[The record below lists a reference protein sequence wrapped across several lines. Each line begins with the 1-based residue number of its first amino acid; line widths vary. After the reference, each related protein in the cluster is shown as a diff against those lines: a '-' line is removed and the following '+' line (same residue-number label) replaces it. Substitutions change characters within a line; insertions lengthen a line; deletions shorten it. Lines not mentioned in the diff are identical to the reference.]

1 MRWSMTSRGTLS
13 RTMAS
18 KRALI
23 RGAHPETNSDPVRCR
38 ASDASHRV
46 LAPKL
51 ATRDSKVADFVRLAT
66 RLLDPDTPLHH
77 HCAPGAE
84 MGAGYAA
91 VVVSIHGVAARMFQV
106 GSILASVCGPVT

>member
-1 MRWSMTSRGTLS
+1 MRCVVSWPVPLRFRSWGAIISAPRQDARPSGEVPG
-13 RTMAS
+13 
-18 KRALI
+18 KR
-23 RGAHPETNSDPVRCR
+23 RV
-38 ASDASHRV
+38 HRV

-51 ATRDSKVADFVRLAT
+51 ATRDSKLADFVRLAT

-106 GSILASVCGPVT
+106 GSILASACGPVT